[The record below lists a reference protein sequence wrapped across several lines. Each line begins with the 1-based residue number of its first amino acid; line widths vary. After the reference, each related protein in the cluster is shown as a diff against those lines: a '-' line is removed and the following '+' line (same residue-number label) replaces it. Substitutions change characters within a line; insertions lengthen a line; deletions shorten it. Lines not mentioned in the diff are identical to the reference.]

1 MALQRVHQ
9 ASFLRGELD
18 PNMISRTDL
27 AAYGTALKKARNIIP
42 INQGGIERRGGTAF
56 RADLGAESR
65 LESFI
70 FSAGQEYILAF
81 QNTVLKIYSTNGTL
95 LQTVTSCAWATS
107 QLFELDVT
115 QTGDTMIVV
124 HGSFAPQIIKR
135 TGATTFTVSAFA
147 FEEATNGEKVFQ
159 PYFKFA
165 DSAITLDINNTS
177 KGATGVTCTT
187 SADYWT
193 SSYVGKRIRYHGT
206 ELLIT
211 GFTSATVV
219 TATLKG
225 EVSIE
230 LDEDPFKTAQ
240 GSGIVEVTMA
250 QHGFAT
256 GASIII
262 SGAEDIFDTDGNGL
276 ATANLNGTF
285 SITVTD
291 NNHFTYTAGSSDTAT
306 ESVDGGGVNVKISG
320 HPPTKKWDEQVVCDV
335 NGFPQTVCFHEQ
347 RLYFAGS
354 SGLPDGIQGSS
365 IGNFFNFDVGT
376 AEDDDSVQIQ
386 IASDQINEIHHLVS
400 GKNLQ
405 ILTSTGE
412 FYLRAPVSQAVTPT
426 DIRIV
431 NQSMFGSQ
439 LKAKPRQFDNA
450 TIFVQNNGKTCRE
463 YLFSESGEEY
473 SSNSISLL
481 SSHLINNPVDTAK
494 LTSVPDRTEQFYFLV
509 NDDGT
514 IAVFLSQRN
523 EKIAGWMLWN
533 TDGNYE
539 SVCCTTT
546 DIYTSVNR
554 TINGSTKYCLEQYAD
569 HAFDIPTDYSVSK
582 TISGSYQPHGSPL
595 TNGSFSSTTTFIADG
610 FTNAPSI
617 GETFQFAGSGT
628 VFTINSVT
636 ATGNSNEYT
645 IVINTASSQSDGVA
659 LQFVTSKVFNGLTT
673 HIAKTVFGTSGSN
686 EASAVFYFGS
696 GVVSSG
702 GVVSFD
708 TATSAVDIGLDFTT
722 EIDTF
727 SPDATATKGQLTGL
741 PRKIAKIILEL
752 SSTYNV
758 TMNSNDVVISDSTIN
773 TSSGLVGF
781 TGKKEVYPLGY
792 SIEPNIEIRQTAPL
806 PMRVLGITTEVY
818 F

>member
-18 PNMISRTDL
+18 PNLVSRTDL
-27 AAYGTALKKARNIIP
+27 VAYGSALKKARNIIP
-42 INQGGIERRGGTAF
+42 INQGGVERRGGTAF

-65 LESFI
+65 LESFV

-95 LQTVTSCAWATS
+95 LQTLTSCAWATS

-115 QTGDTMIVV
+115 QTGDTMIVA
-124 HGSFAPQIIKR
+124 HGSFTPQIIKR

-165 DSAITLDINNTS
+165 DSSITLDINQTA
-177 KGATGVTCTT
+177 KGQTGVTCTT
-187 SADYWT
+187 SANYWT
-193 SSYVGKRIRYHGT
+193 DTYVGKRIRYHGT

-225 EVSIE
+225 DVSIE
-230 LDEDPFKTAQ
+230 LDEDPFKTTQ
-240 GSGIVEVTMA
+240 GSGVVEVTMVA
-250 QHGFAT
+250 HGFAT
-256 GASIII
+256 GASITI
-262 SGAEDIFDTDGNGL
+262 SGAEDIFDTDGDGL

-320 HPPTKKWDEQVVCDV
+320 HPATKKWDEQVVCDV

-347 RLYFAGS
+347 RLYFGGT
-354 SGLPDGIQGSS
+354 SGLPDGIQGSN
-365 IGNFFNFDVGT
+365 IGNFFKFDVGI
-376 AEDDDSVQIQ
+376 AEDDESIQIQ
-386 IASDQINEIHHLVS
+386 IASDQINEIRHLVS

-412 FYLRAPVSQAVTPT
+412 FYLRPPVSRPVTPT

-439 LKAKPRQFDNA
+439 AKAKPRQFDNA
-450 TIFVQNNGKTCRE
+450 TIFIQNNGKVARE
-463 YLFSESGEEY
+463 YLYSESGEEY

-481 SSHLINNPVDTAK
+481 SSHLISNPVDSGK
-494 LTSVPDRTEQFYFLV
+494 LSSVPDRTEQFYFLV

-514 IAVFLSQRN
+514 MAVFLSQRN
-523 EKIAGWMLWN
+523 EKIAGWMQWN

-569 HAFDIPTDYSVSK
+569 HAFDLPTDYTTTK

-595 TNGSFSSTTTFIADG
+595 TDGSFSSTTTFVADG

-636 ATGNSNEYT
+636 ATGGSGEYT

-659 LQFVTSKVFNGLTT
+659 LQFVTSKVFSGLTT
-673 HIAKTVFGTSGSN
+673 HIAKTVHATSGTN
-686 EASAVFYFGS
+686 EASAVHYYGN

-708 TATSAVDIGLDFTT
+708 TPASAVDIGLDFTV
-722 EIDTF
+722 EVDTF
-727 SPDATATKGQLTGL
+727 SPDASATKGQLTGL

-758 TMNSNDVVISDSTIN
+758 TVNSNDVVLTTASIN
-773 TSSGLVGF
+773 TSDGLDSF
-781 TGKKEVYPLGY
+781 TGKKEIYPLGY
-792 SIEPNIEIRQTAPL
+792 STEPNLEIRQSAPL

-818 F
+818 Y

>member
-1 MALQRVHQ
+1 MGTQRVHQ
-9 ASFLRGELD
+9 GSFLRGELD
-18 PNMISRTDL
+18 PKMVSRTDL
-27 AAYGTALKKARNIIP
+27 QAYGTGLKKARNVIP
-42 INQGGIERRGGTAF
+42 INQGGIERRAGTTY

-65 LESFI
+65 LESFV

-95 LQTVTSCAWATS
+95 LQTVTSCAWATA

-124 HGSFAPQIIKR
+124 HSSFAPQVIKR

-147 FEEATNGEKVFQ
+147 FEVATNGEKVFQ

-165 DSAITLDINNTS
+165 DSSITLDINNTS

-193 SSYVGKRIRYHGT
+193 STYVGKRIRYHGA

-219 TATLKG
+219 TATLQAD
-225 EVSIE
+225 VSIE

-240 GSGIVEVTMA
+240 GSGVVEVTMVE
-250 QHGFAT
+250 HGFAT
-256 GASIII
+256 GASVTL

-276 ATANLNGTF
+276 ATANINGTF
-285 SITVTD
+285 SITVKD
-291 NNHFTYTAGSSDTAT
+291 NNHFTFTAGSSDTAT
-306 ESVDGGGVNVKISG
+306 ESLDGGGVNVKISG
-320 HPPTKKWDEQVVCDV
+320 HPPTKSWDEQVVCDV

-347 RLYFAGS
+347 RLYFGGT
-354 SGLPDGIQGSS
+354 SGLPDGIQGSK
-365 IGNFFNFDVGT
+365 IGNFFNFDVGE
-376 AEDDDSVQIQ
+376 AQDDESIQIQ
-386 IASDQINEIHHLVS
+386 IASDQINEIRHLVS

-412 FYLRAPVSQAVTPT
+412 FYLRPPVSQPVTPT

-431 NQSMFGSQ
+431 NQSTFGTQ

-450 TIFVQNNGKTCRE
+450 TVFVQNNGKTIRE
-463 YLFSESGEEY
+463 YLFSESAEEY
-473 SSNSISLL
+473 SSHSISLL
-481 SSHLINNPVDTAK
+481 SSHIIDTPVDTAK
-494 LTSVPDRTEQFYFLV
+494 LTSVPERTEQFYFLV
-509 NDDGT
+509 NTDGT
-514 IAVFLSQRN
+514 MAIFLSQRN
-523 EKIAGWMLWN
+523 EKIAGWMQWN
-533 TDGNYE
+533 TDGNFT
-539 SVCCTTT
+539 SICATTT
-546 DIYTSVNR
+546 DLYAATTR
-554 TINGSTKYCLEQYAD
+554 TINSATVYTLEQFAD
-569 HAFDIPTDYSVSK
+569 QAFDLPTDFTVSK

-645 IVINTASSQSDGVA
+645 IVIDTASSQSDGVA
-659 LQFVTSKVFNGLTT
+659 LQFVTSKVFNDIAT
-673 HIAKTVFGTSGSN
+673 HRGKVVHGTSGSN
-686 EASAVFYFGS
+686 ETSAVYYYGS
-696 GVVSSG
+696 GTVSSG
-702 GVVSFD
+702 GVVTFD
-708 TATSAVDIGLDFTT
+708 VPTSAVDIGLDFTT

-727 SPDATATKGQLTGL
+727 SVDALATQGQITGI
-741 PRKIAKIILEL
+741 PRRIGKIVLEL

-758 TMNSNDVVISDSTIN
+758 QVNANDVVLTTASIN
-773 TSSGLVGF
+773 TSDGLDGF
-781 TGKKEVYPLGY
+781 TGKKEVYVLGY
-792 SIEPNIEIRQTAPL
+792 SLEPNLEIRQSAPL
-806 PMRVLGITTEVY
+806 PMRLLGVTTEVY